1 MARTPRRRSSS
12 SAARSAARSRKDKV
26 FFFGAYEQQDFENTR
41 QVLFDRLAGFTPV
54 PTSQEA
60 FNYFKSLEEPFDAT
74 NDAIT
79 TLGRVD
85 WQIGDADRFSV
96 RYSYSSNKAL
106 NANATG
112 NALDPNTISA
122 LTNNGT
128 EKDRTNIVVGQY
140 TSALSSAAC
149 CSRRAGSTGT
159 KSGRAKPTIRRAY
172 ARRASSAHYGT
183 VSFLPNKQFDR
194 RTQLAA
200 NLTWLTGTH
209 SFKGGAEYN
218 RVFADQT
225 FGFNQFGRF
234 IVTGTDTAQHARHPE
249 RGRRRS
255 PTASTRADVT
265 YQRQLGNLRLEFP
278 TQEVA
283 FYAAGQLEGPARTS
297 RSTTAC
303 AGKARPTRRR
313 RPTTSS
319 CSTRCAA

>member
-1 MARTPRRRSSS
+1 M
-12 SAARSAARSRKDKV
+12 
-26 FFFGAYEQQDFENTR
+26 
-41 QVLFDRLAGFTPV
+41 
-54 PTSQEA
+54 
-60 FNYFKSLEEPFDAT
+60 
-74 NDAIT
+74 
-79 TLGRVD
+79 
-85 WQIGDADRFSV
+85 

-140 TSALSSAAC
+140 TSAFTSSMLFEARGQYRL
-149 CSRRAGSTGT
+149 RRAAARSQLRGHL
-159 KSGRAKPTIRRAY
+159 RAVAVGN
-172 ARRASSAHYGT
+172 YGT

-234 IVTGTDTAQHARHPE
+234 IVNSTDT
-249 RGRRRS
+249 
-255 PTASTRADVT
+255 PTILDIFSVGGTIANRFDSADVV
-265 YQRQLGNLRLEFP
+265 YQRQIGNLRLEFP
-278 TQEVA
+278 TQEIA
-283 FYAAGQLEGPARTS
+283 FYVQDNWKVRPNLTDQLRRALGRRGQPDARGQQRLHAQRPERRDLPEPRHDGRPDADSGPVESVGPAR
-297 RSTTAC
+297 RLRVGRGQRRPHRRPRLQRHLLRALAC
-303 AGKARPTRRR
+303 AAVCRADEQLPRAGR
-313 RPTTSS
+313 RPVAPIAVCRAGEQPERRTTPCTSS
-319 CSTRCAA
+319 SS